1 MKTDWPP
8 EPAGRSVWSDGSRRR
23 VASILCAIVPPEDV
37 GADDAL
43 VPRFVG
49 AFGATLP
56 PLTRLGL
63 LLGCTLLYFGGPLVF
78 LGRAAAF
85 DAIGI
90 DEREEML
97 RRIVYSRWYLLR
109 LLGTMLRSLA
119 GLGVLGDPG
128 ARVVLGVDPPVP
140 PLAPSRPVRW
150 DADIR
155 APGVHE

>member
-8 EPAGRSVWSDGSRRR
+8 EPAGRSVWSQASRRR
-23 VASILCAIVPPEDV
+23 VASILCTIVPPEDV
-37 GADDAL
+37 GADRDL
-43 VPRFVG
+43 VPRFAG

-56 PLTRLGL
+56 PSTRLGL
-63 LLGCTLLYFGGPLVF
+63 LMVCTILYLAGPLVF
-78 LGRAAAF
+78 LGRAATF

-90 DEREEML
+90 DDREEML
-97 RRIVYSRWYLLR
+97 RRIVYSRWYVLR

-128 ARVVLGVDPPVP
+128 ARVHLGVDPPVP
-140 PLAPSRPVRW
+140 PLAPLGPVRW

-155 APGVHE
+155 DPGLRR

>member
-1 MKTDWPP
+1 MKSDWPP
-8 EPAGRSVWSDGSRRR
+8 EPAGRSVWSGSSRQR
-23 VASILCAIVPPEDV
+23 VASILCAIVPPEDI
-37 GADDAL
+37 GADRAL

-56 PLTRLGL
+56 PLTRVGL
-63 LLGCTLLYFGGPLVF
+63 LLGCTFLYFAGPLLL
-78 LGRAAAF
+78 LGRAATF
-85 DAIGI
+85 EAIGI
-90 DEREEML
+90 DDREEML

-128 ARVVLGVDPPVP
+128 ARAAIGIDPPGP
-140 PLAPSRPVRW
+140 PLASSRPVRW

-155 APGVHE
+155 DPGVR